1 MSDDDET
8 FPIDVI
14 RQSLV
19 TTFESTAREVP
30 SPAGRVLLGNVA
42 LRKLMDTHLDDHSR
56 DSMSVSELLLTITD
70 GEPRVLVHH
79 AVRNPGPPDWD
90 WSLDSFRID
99 DRGYI
104 ALILEDEHD
113 EPFQPVYGCWEP
125 YDSQI
130 AFETCFVAVYEAHLD
145 PILFG
150 THLWIGNGVNRRLLR
165 RALWAGL
172 ERADPVRWEQLR
184 DYILPLDT
192 PQHRRAILDY
202 YLRNAPEP

>member
-1 MSDDDET
+1 MSDGS
-8 FPIDVI
+8 FPAAEI
-14 RQSLV
+14 RRSLV
-19 TTFESTAREVP
+19 STFESIASEVP
-30 SPAGRVLLGNVA
+30 SPEGRVLLGEVA
-42 LRKLMDTHLDDHSR
+42 LRTLMDRHLDANLSN
-56 DSMSVSELLLTITD
+56 SMSVSELLLSIAD

-90 WSLDSFRID
+90 WSLDSFQIGN
-99 DRGYI
+99 RGYI

-113 EPFQPVYGCWEP
+113 EPFQPVYGAWEP
-125 YDSQI
+125 FSSQV
-130 AFETCFVAVYEAHLD
+130 AFECCFVAVYETYLD

-150 THLWIGNGVNRRLLR
+150 THLWLGNGVTRRLLG

-192 PQHRRAILDY
+192 PTGRRAVLNY
-202 YLRNAPEP
+202 YLRNAREP